1 MCDDEIAALVVDNGS
16 GMCKAGFAGDDA
28 PRSVF
33 STVVG
38 RPKVPGIMVGL
49 DQKEVYVGDEAQ
61 QKRGV
66 LKIEHPIE
74 HGIVSNWDDME
85 KVWHH
90 TLYSELRVSPE
101 EHPILMTEASLNP
114 KNNREKMTQIMFE
127 VFNVPCLYVSVQAVL
142 ALYASGRC
150 TGVVLDSGE
159 GVSHTVPIF
168 EGYAIPHA
176 IQKILLA
183 GKDLT
188 EYLREILKDR
198 GLKLTTPADLEIVRD
213 IKETQTHVVGDF

>member
-1 MCDDEIAALVVDNGS
+1 M
-16 GMCKAGFAGDDA
+16 
-28 PRSVF
+28 R
-33 STVVG
+33 
-38 RPKVPGIMVGL
+38 
-49 DQKEVYVGDEAQ
+49 
-61 QKRGV
+61 
-66 LKIEHPIE
+66 IEHPIE
-74 HGIVSNWDDME
+74 HGIVANWDDME

-127 VFNVPCLYVSVQAVL
+127 VFNVPCLYVSVQAVM

-188 EYLREILKDR
+188 AYLKEILMER
-198 GLKLTTPADLEIVRD
+198 GLKLTTPADIEIVRD
-213 IKETQTHVVGDF
+213 IKET

>member
-1 MCDDEIAALVVDNGS
+1 M
-16 GMCKAGFAGDDA
+16 
-28 PRSVF
+28 R
-33 STVVG
+33 
-38 RPKVPGIMVGL
+38 
-49 DQKEVYVGDEAQ
+49 
-61 QKRGV
+61 
-66 LKIEHPIE
+66 IEHPIE

-188 EYLREILKDR
+188 AYLKEILMER
-198 GLKLTTPADLEIVRD
+198 GLKLTTPADIEIVRD
-213 IKETQTHVVGDF
+213 IKET

>member
-1 MCDDEIAALVVDNGS
+1 M
-16 GMCKAGFAGDDA
+16 
-28 PRSVF
+28 R
-33 STVVG
+33 
-38 RPKVPGIMVGL
+38 
-49 DQKEVYVGDEAQ
+49 
-61 QKRGV
+61 
-66 LKIEHPIE
+66 IEHPIE
-74 HGIVSNWDDME
+74 HGIVANWDDME

-188 EYLREILKDR
+188 AYLKEILMER
-198 GLKLTTPADLEIVRD
+198 GLKLTTPADIEIVRD
-213 IKETQTHVVGDF
+213 IKET